1 MPNYRRYKGDG
12 GCFFFTVAL
21 EDRSSRF
28 LIDHIDDVREAYGY
42 VQQRKPFKTHA
53 ICILPDHIHAIW
65 GLPDDESDYAT
76 RWMLFKSFVS
86 RRYPKCA
93 NRSPSKVKRGESG
106 LWQRR
111 FWEHMI
117 RDDQDFENHLGYMY
131 WNPVKHGYVE
141 TPEDWPYTSLH
152 RDTVPL
158 ASLAAPYEGFTT
170 VGER

>member
-1 MPNYRRYKGDG
+1 
-12 GCFFFTVAL
+12 
-21 EDRSSRF
+21 
-28 LIDHIDDVREAYGY
+28 
-42 VQQRKPFKTHA
+42 
-53 ICILPDHIHAIW
+53 
-65 GLPDDESDYAT
+65 
-76 RWMLFKSFVS
+76 MLFKSFVS
-86 RRYPKCA
+86 PRYPKCA
-93 NRSPSKVKRGESG
+93 NRSPSKVKRDESG